1 MSEQALQKK
10 IIDLLKSKGFD
21 VVKIITCNRKGVSD
35 IIACAPNGRFW
46 AIEVKFGTNKPSPLQ
61 SHYINEI
68 DRRGG
73 VAFVTWDLATVQ
85 KYLDTHVVTSL
96 VSPSLKKLVL

>member
-1 MSEQALQKK
+1 MSEQQLQKK
-10 IIDLLKSKGFD
+10 IIDLLKSYNFD

-35 IIACAPNGRFW
+35 IIACAPNGIFW

-61 SHYINEI
+61 LYYVDGIAK
-68 DRRGG
+68 RGG

-85 KYLDTHVVTSL
+85 QAIDIHIKAS
-96 VSPSLKKLVL
+96 

>member
-10 IIDLLKSKGFD
+10 IIDLLKSHGFD

-35 IIACAPNGRFW
+35 IIACAPNGIFW

-61 SHYINEI
+61 LHYVNEI
-68 DRRGG
+68 AKRGG
-73 VAFVTWDLATVQ
+73 VAFVTWDLATVKQ
-85 KYLDTHVVTSL
+85 AIDAHLRTS
-96 VSPSLKKLVL
+96 SKQT